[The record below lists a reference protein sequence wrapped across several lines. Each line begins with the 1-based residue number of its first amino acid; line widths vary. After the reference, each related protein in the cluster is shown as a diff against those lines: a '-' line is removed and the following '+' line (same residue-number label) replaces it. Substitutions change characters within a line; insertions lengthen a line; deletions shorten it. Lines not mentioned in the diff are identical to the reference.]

1 MMEIKK
7 RYNIKED
14 LGNNNNN
21 LIMLKQKLNLFN
33 AVQIEAKIFKKS
45 KLKKSTS
52 SLPYLPQINKD
63 GLSQKK
69 PQ

>member
-1 MMEIKK
+1 MIEIKK

-14 LGNNNNN
+14 LGNNNN

-33 AVQIEAKIFKKS
+33 AVQIEAKIFKKT
-45 KLKKSTS
+45 KVRKSTS

>member
-14 LGNNNNN
+14 LGNNNN
-21 LIMLKQKLNLFN
+21 LIILKQKLNLFN
-33 AVQIEAKIFKKS
+33 AVQTEAKIFKKS
-45 KLKKSTS
+45 KVGKTTS